1 MYKFICVY
9 LPLSAGYW
17 DSTWGGLA
25 LMVPA
30 TGSPLLPDQYGHW
43 TRLQTDF
50 RPTHTYIFGIWQL
63 RRICYFS
70 VSVFIYLSVQGSTEL
85 NMHQHWWPVVLPD
98 GTGSTP
104 HPPPPPLTHSQTPVS
119 AQHHHHHLARCHTSG
134 PGVGSVHTSHARE
147 TDPSDEMSL
156 GGLYCERGEH

>member
-50 RPTHTYIFGIWQL
+50 RPTHTNIFGIWQL

-104 HPPPPPLTHSQTPVS
+104 H
-119 AQHHHHHLARCHTSG
+119 HHHHRSPTHRHRCRPTTTTITSLVATPLDRAWAVSIPPMHG
-134 PGVGSVHTSHARE
+134 KPTQVTK
-147 TDPSDEMSL
+147 
-156 GGLYCERGEH
+156 